1 MVIMLKSSMK
11 SDKKSNANALV
22 DSMTR
27 KIFLDVGAFNGDTI
41 RVALNPKYGF
51 DYIHGFEPSPNR
63 YSRLR
68 KIKSSRVYV
77 HNFGLSNKTYK
88 TTLFGVNTIGAS
100 VYPEKRFRG
109 LDDKRIKCEIS
120 LNKASLWISDNTQ
133 LDDQI
138 YLKLNCEGAEVDILQ
153 DLIDTKIIYRVKSI
167 YVDFDI
173 RKVKNQ
179 EYRQDLLEKQLKNL
193 NIEYFTPVDF
203 KDSELI
209 DVERWL
215 SLSNIHSAKSSF
227 LRKISYNLDLVMP
240 LSYILSKYAWRYIP
254 RKLLTYILKLT
265 KLSLH
270 S

>member
-1 MVIMLKSSMK
+1 
-11 SDKKSNANALV
+11 
-22 DSMTR
+22 MTR
-27 KIFLDVGAFNGDTI
+27 KIFLDVGAFNGETI
-41 RVALNPKYGF
+41 RIALNPIYSF

-63 YSRLR
+63 FSRLR

-100 VYPEKRFRG
+100 VYSEKRFKG
-109 LDDKRIKCEIS
+109 LNDKKITCEIS
-120 LNKASLWISDNTQ
+120 LNRASLWISENTE

-179 EYRQDLLEKQLKNL
+179 EYRQDLLEKQLK
-193 NIEYFTPVDF
+193 I
-203 KDSELI
+203 
-209 DVERWL
+209 
-215 SLSNIHSAKSSF
+215 
-227 LRKISYNLDLVMP
+227 
-240 LSYILSKYAWRYIP
+240 
-254 RKLLTYILKLT
+254 
-265 KLSLH
+265 
-270 S
+270 

>member
-1 MVIMLKSSMK
+1 
-11 SDKKSNANALV
+11 
-22 DSMTR
+22 MTR
-27 KIFLDVGAFNGDTI
+27 KIFLDVGAFNGETI
-41 RVALNPKYGF
+41 RIALNPIYSF

-68 KIKSSRVYV
+68 KIKSSRVYI

-100 VYPEKRFRG
+100 VYSEKRFKG
-109 LDDKRIKCEIS
+109 LNDKRMKCEIS
-120 LNKASLWISDNTQ
+120 LNRASLWISQNTQ

-138 YLKLNCEGAEVDILQ
+138 YLKLNCEGSEVDILQ

-173 RKVKNQ
+173 QKVKNQ
-179 EYRQDLLEKQLKNL
+179 EYRQDLLEKQLKIL
-193 NIEYFTPVDF
+193 NIEYFTPVNF
-203 KDSELI
+203 KDFGLFG
-209 DVERWL
+209 VERWL
-215 SLSNIHSAKSSF
+215 ALTNIQRAKPTF
-227 LRKISYNLDLVMP
+227 LRKISYSLDLVMP
-240 LSYILSKYAWRYIP
+240 LSFILSKYAWKYIP

>member
-1 MVIMLKSSMK
+1 
-11 SDKKSNANALV
+11 
-22 DSMTR
+22 MTR
-27 KIFLDVGAFNGDTI
+27 KIFLDVGAFNGETN
-41 RVALNPKYGF
+41 RMALNPIYSF

-68 KIKSSRVYV
+68 KIKSSRVYI

-88 TTLFGVNTIGAS
+88 TMLYGVNTIGAS

-109 LDDKRIKCEIS
+109 LNDKRMKCEIS
-120 LNKASLWISDNTQ
+120 LNGASLWISQNTR

-153 DLIDTKIIYRVKSI
+153 DLIDTKMIDRIKTI

-173 RKVKNQ
+173 RKVKDQ
-179 EYRQDLLEKQLKNL
+179 EYRQDLLENQLKKL
-193 NIEYFTPVDF
+193 NIEYFTPENF
-203 KDSELI
+203 KDSGLI
-209 DVERWL
+209 GVDKWL
-215 SLSNIHSAKSSF
+215 ALTNTQRNKTSF
-227 LRKISYNLDLVMP
+227 LQKISYSLDLAMP
-240 LSYILSKYAWRYIP
+240 LSYVISKYAWRYTP
-254 RKLLTYILKLT
+254 RKLLTRILKLT